1 MNVQALTFRSTG
13 AFSALANDYLDKPEK
28 FADWLPLPFSKAG
41 IEQAIAQRAGF
52 GAEQRSVL
60 LAALKGQYARLPNR
74 QLPMLQLERL
84 GKEGVF
90 TITTAHQPN
99 LFTGPAYLIYKIA
112 GTIALARALEAE
124 GLGQFVPVY
133 WMGAED
139 HDFEEL
145 NHTYVFGKRIEWQ
158 TQQTGAVGRML
169 LDDLTEARNELLQ
182 ILGNEGHAGELAS
195 LVEACYVPGI
205 SVAEATRRFIDQLF
219 GAYGLVVVDGDDA
232 SLKAQFVPQ
241 MRLELLQKASEAL
254 VLQAANRLEEA
265 GYKAQIH
272 PREINLFWLESG
284 VRERIVAATHGY
296 ALAHGSKTWTAAEM
310 ELALEQSPECFS
322 PNVVLRPLYQ
332 EHILPNVA
340 FIGGGAEVAYWN
352 LLPKVFEKY
361 QVPFPVV
368 MLRSS
373 AMVVDKG
380 SLNRQQ
386 KLGLNSLQL
395 FEETEQLIR
404 NFIAAHESGL
414 FTLQAESNDIQAIFE
429 GLANRVEQVEPT
441 LKAAVLAEA
450 KKLQGSLEGLQARVI
465 KAQKQKHETE
475 VNQIR
480 ALKAKLF
487 PENHLQ
493 ERHDSF
499 MNFYAWAGRDF
510 IDTCVREM
518 NPLRKVFLVMS

>member
-1 MNVQALTFRSTG
+1 
-13 AFSALANDYLDKPEK
+13 
-28 FADWLPLPFSKAG
+28 
-41 IEQAIAQRAGF
+41 
-52 GAEQRSVL
+52 
-60 LAALKGQYARLPNR
+60 
-74 QLPMLQLERL
+74 
-84 GKEGVF
+84 
-90 TITTAHQPN
+90 
-99 LFTGPAYLIYKIA
+99 
-112 GTIALARALEAE
+112 
-124 GLGQFVPVY
+124 
-133 WMGAED
+133 
-139 HDFEEL
+139 
-145 NHTYVFGKRIEWQ
+145 
-158 TQQTGAVGRML
+158 
-169 LDDLTEARNELLQ
+169 
-182 ILGNEGHAGELAS
+182 
-195 LVEACYVPGI
+195 
-205 SVAEATRRFIDQLF
+205 
-219 GAYGLVVVDGDDA
+219 
-232 SLKAQFVPQ
+232 

-310 ELALEQSPECFS
+310 ELALQQSPECFS

-368 MLRSS
+368 MLRTS

-386 KLGLNSLQL
+386 KLGLNTLQL

-441 LKAAVLAEA
+441 LKAAVLAES
-450 KKLQGSLEGLQARVI
+450 KKLQGSMEGLQARVI

-499 MNFYAWAGRDF
+499 MNFYA
-510 IDTCVREM
+510 
-518 NPLRKVFLVMS
+518 

>member
-13 AFSALANDYLDKPEK
+13 AFSALANDFLDKPEK

-41 IEQAIAQRAGF
+41 IEQAMVQRAGF
-52 GAEQRSVL
+52 GAVRRNVL
-60 LAALKGQYARLPNR
+60 LAALKAQYASLPNQ
-74 QLPMLQLERL
+74 QLPMAKLERL
-84 GKEGVF
+84 GNEGVF

-112 GTIALARALEAE
+112 GTIALARDLEAE
-124 GLGQFVPVY
+124 GLGEFVPVY
-133 WMGAED
+133 WMGSED

-158 TQQTGAVGRML
+158 TQQSGAVGRMR
-169 LDDLTEARNELLQ
+169 LDDLTEARNELLN
-182 ILGNEGHAGELAS
+182 ILGKEGNAGELAT
-195 LVEACYVPGI
+195 LIEACYLPGL

-232 SLKAQFVPQ
+232 QLKAQFLPQ
-241 MRLELLQKASEAL
+241 MRLELTEKASEAL
-254 VLQAANRLEEA
+254 VLRAASKLEKA
-265 GYKAQIH
+265 GYKAQIY

-284 VRERIVAATHGY
+284 VRERIVATTHGY
-296 ALAHGSKTWTAAEM
+296 ALAHGNKTWTDAEM
-310 ELALEQSPECFS
+310 EVALQQSPECFS

-368 MLRSS
+368 MLRTS
-373 AMVVDKG
+373 AMVIDKG
-380 SLNRQQ
+380 SFYRQQ
-386 KLGLNSLQL
+386 KLGLGNLQL

-404 NFIAAHESGL
+404 DFIAAHESGL
-414 FTLQAESNDIQAIFE
+414 FTLQAENNDIQAIFE
-429 GLANRVEQVEPT
+429 ALANRVEQVDST
-441 LKAAVLAEA
+441 LKAAVLAES
-450 KKLQGSLEGLQARVI
+450 KKLNGSLEGLQARVI

-475 VNQIR
+475 INQIR

-518 NPLRKVFLVMS
+518 NPLRKEFLVLS

>member
-1 MNVQALTFRSTG
+1 MNVQAISFRSTG
-13 AFSALANDYLDKPEK
+13 AFSALANDFLDKPEK
-28 FADWLPLPFSKAG
+28 FADWLPLPFSMAG
-41 IEQAIAQRAGF
+41 IQQAMEQRVAF
-52 GAEQRSVL
+52 GAEQREL
-60 LAALKGQYARLPNR
+60 LVAALKRQYAALPKQ
-74 QLPMLQLERL
+74 QLPASQLERL

-112 GTIALARALEAE
+112 GTIALARALESE
-124 GLGQFVPVY
+124 GWGQFVPVY

-145 NHTYVFGKRIEWQ
+145 NHTHVFGKRIEWQ

-169 LDDLTEARNELLQ
+169 LNDLTDARSQLLD
-182 ILGNEGHAGELAS
+182 ILGKEGHAADLAV
-195 LVEACYVPGI
+195 LIEACYIPEI
-205 SVAEATRRFIDQLF
+205 TVAEATRRFIDQLF
-219 GAYGLVVVDGDDA
+219 GLYGLVVVDGDDA

-241 MRLELLQKASEAL
+241 MQMELTEKASEAL
-254 VLQAANRLEEA
+254 VLHAASKLEGA
-265 GYKAQIH
+265 GYKAQIY
-272 PREINLFWLESG
+272 PREINLFWLDAG
-284 VRERIVAATHGY
+284 IRERIITIPSGF
-296 ALAHGSKTWTAAEM
+296 ALAHGSKTWTNAEM
-310 ELALEQSPECFS
+310 LEALQKSPECFS

-332 EHILPNVA
+332 ELILPNVA

-368 MLRSS
+368 MLRTS

-386 KLGLNSLQL
+386 KLGLDTLQL

-404 NFIAAHESGL
+404 NFIATHESGL
-414 FTLQAESNDIQAIFE
+414 FSLQAESAEMQGLFE
-429 GLANRVEQVEPT
+429 RLASRVEQVDPT
-441 LKAAVLAEA
+441 LKAAVMAEA
-450 KKLQGSLEGLQARVI
+450 KKLSGSFEGLQARVI

-518 NPLRKVFLVMS
+518 NPLRKEFLVLS

>member
-13 AFSALANDYLDKPEK
+13 AFSALANDFLDKPEK

-41 IEQAIAQRAGF
+41 IEKAMVQRAGF
-52 GAEQRSVL
+52 GAVRRNVL
-60 LAALKGQYARLPNR
+60 LAALKAQYASLPNQ
-74 QLPMLQLERL
+74 QLPMAKLERL
-84 GKEGVF
+84 GNEGVF

-112 GTIALARALEAE
+112 GTIALARDLEAE
-124 GLGQFVPVY
+124 GLGEFVPVY
-133 WMGAED
+133 WMGSED

-158 TQQTGAVGRML
+158 TQQSGAVGRMR
-169 LDDLTEARNELLQ
+169 LDDLTEARNELLN
-182 ILGNEGHAGELAS
+182 ILGKEGNAGELAT
-195 LVEACYVPGI
+195 LIEACYLPGL

-232 SLKAQFVPQ
+232 QLKAQFLPQ
-241 MRLELLQKASEAL
+241 MRLELTEKASEAL
-254 VLQAANRLEEA
+254 VLRAASKLEKA
-265 GYKAQIH
+265 GYKAQIY

-284 VRERIVAATHGY
+284 VRERIVATTHGY
-296 ALAHGSKTWTAAEM
+296 ALAHGNKTWTDAEM
-310 ELALEQSPECFS
+310 EVALQQSPECFS

-368 MLRSS
+368 ILRTS
-373 AMVVDKG
+373 AMVIDKG
-380 SLNRQQ
+380 SFNRQQ
-386 KLGLNSLQL
+386 KLGLGNLQL

-404 NFIAAHESGL
+404 DFIAAHESGL
-414 FTLQAESNDIQAIFE
+414 FTLQAENNDIQAIFE
-429 GLANRVEQVEPT
+429 ALANRVEQVDST
-441 LKAAVLAEA
+441 LKAAVLAES
-450 KKLQGSLEGLQARVI
+450 KKLNGSLEGLQARVI

-475 VNQIR
+475 INQIR

-518 NPLRKVFLVMS
+518 NPLRKEFLVLS

>member
-1 MNVQALTFRSTG
+1 MNVQALSFRSTH
-13 AFSALANDYLDKPEK
+13 AFSALANDFLDKPEK
-28 FADWLPLPFSKAG
+28 FSDWLPLPFSEEG
-41 IEQAIAQRAGF
+41 LRQAVLQRTAF
-52 GAEQRSVL
+52 SDEQREELVAVL
-60 LAALKGQYARLPNR
+60 HKQYASLPHRQLSEAHLQKLAAN
-74 QLPMLQLERL
+74 
-84 GKEGVF
+84 GVY
-90 TITTAHQPN
+90 TVTTAHQPN

-112 GTIALARALEAE
+112 GTIALARDLEAK
-124 GLGQFVPVY
+124 GLGKFVPVY

-139 HDFEEL
+139 HDFDEL
-145 NHTYVFGKRIEWQ
+145 NHTYVFGKRVEWQ
-158 TQQTGAVGRML
+158 TNQSGAVGRML
-169 LDDLTEARNELLQ
+169 LNDVAEALQQLLEM
-182 ILGNEGHAGELAS
+182 LGNEGYAGELAA
-195 LVEACYVPGI
+195 LVRDCYQPDI
-205 SVAEATRRFIDQLF
+205 TVAAATRRFIDQLF

-232 SLKAQFVPQ
+232 ALKRRFTAQMQ
-241 MRLELLQKASEAL
+241 LELTEKGSESMVLAAASE
-254 VLQAANRLEEA
+254 LEKA
-265 GYKAQIH
+265 GYKAQIY
-272 PREINLFWLESG
+272 PREINLFWLDAG
-284 VRERIVAATHGY
+284 QRERIVTTEGGY
-296 ALAHGSKTWTAAEM
+296 ALANGSKKWTTAEM
-310 ELALEQSPECFS
+310 LQLLENKPACFS

-332 EHILPNVA
+332 EHVLPNVA

-368 MLRSS
+368 MLRTS

-380 SLNRQQ
+380 SANRQQ
-386 KLGLNSLQL
+386 KLGLDTLQL

-404 NFIAAHESGL
+404 DFIAAHESGL
-414 FTLQAESNDIQAIFE
+414 FTLQAESTDIQAIFE
-429 GLANRVEQVEPT
+429 ALASRVGQVDPT

-450 KKLQGSLEGLQARVI
+450 KKLHGSLEGLQARVI

-499 MNFYAWAGRDF
+499 MNFYVWAGRDF

-518 NPLRKVFLVMS
+518 NPLRKEFLVLS

>member
-1 MNVQALTFRSTG
+1 MNVQALSFRSTG
-13 AFSALANDYLDKPEK
+13 AFSALANDFLDKAEK
-28 FADWLPLPFSKAG
+28 FAEWLPLPFSKAG
-41 IEQAIAQRAGF
+41 IQQAMVQRAGF

-60 LAALKGQYARLPNR
+60 LAALKEQYASLPNR
-74 QLPMLQLERL
+74 QLPVAQLERI
-84 GKEGVF
+84 GTEGVF

-112 GTIALARALEAE
+112 GTIALARDLEAE
-124 GLGQFVPVY
+124 GLGEFVPVY

-139 HDFEEL
+139 HDFDEL

-169 LDDLTEARNELLQ
+169 LDDLTEPRNQLLE
-182 ILGNEGHAGELAS
+182 ILGKEGHAGELTA
-195 LVEACYVPGI
+195 LIEACYVPGI
-205 SVAEATRRFIDQLF
+205 TVAEATRRFIDQLF
-219 GAYGLVVVDGDDA
+219 GGYGLVVVDGDDA
-232 SLKAQFVPQ
+232 NLKAQFGNQ
-241 MRLELLQKASEAL
+241 MQLELTEKASEAL
-254 VLQAANRLEEA
+254 VLQAAKELEKA
-265 GYKAQIH
+265 GYKAQIY
-272 PREINLFWLESG
+272 PREINLFWLEPG
-284 VRERIVAATHGY
+284 IRERIVATNNGY
-296 ALAHGSKTWTAAEM
+296 ALAHGGKTWTAAEM
-310 ELALEQSPECFS
+310 LDAVKKSPACFS

-361 QVPFPVV
+361 QVPFPVI
-368 MLRSS
+368 MLRTS

-380 SLNRQQ
+380 SLSRQQ
-386 KLGLNSLQL
+386 KLGLNTLQL
-395 FEETEQLIR
+395 FEETEQIIR
-404 NFIAAHESGL
+404 DFIAAHESGL
-414 FTLQAESNDIQAIFE
+414 FTLQAESANMQAIFDA
-429 GLANRVEQVEPT
+429 LANRVEQVDTT

-450 KKLQGSLEGLQARVI
+450 KKLHGSLEGLQARVI

-510 IDTCVREM
+510 IDACVLEM
-518 NPLRKVFLVMS
+518 NPLRKEFLVLS

>member
-13 AFSALANDYLDKPEK
+13 AFSALANDYLDRPEK

-74 QLPMLQLERL
+74 QLPMPQLERL

-139 HDFEEL
+139 HDLEEL
-145 NHTYVFGKRIEWQ
+145 NHTYVFGKRIEWK

-169 LDDLTEARNELLQ
+169 LDDLSETRQELLQ

-195 LVEACYVPGI
+195 LIEACYVPGI

-232 SLKAQFVPQ
+232 KLKAQFLPQ
-241 MRLELLQKASEAL
+241 MRLELLEKASEGL
-254 VLQAANRLEEA
+254 VLQAAKRLEEA
-265 GYKAQIH
+265 GYKAQIY
-272 PREINLFWLESG
+272 PREINLFWLEAG
-284 VRERIVAATHGY
+284 IRERIVSTTQGY
-296 ALAHGSKTWTAAEM
+296 ALAHHGKTWTAAEM
-310 ELALEQSPECFS
+310 ELALQQSPECFS

-352 LLPKVFEKY
+352 VLPKVFEKY

-368 MLRSS
+368 MLRST

-386 KLGLNSLQL
+386 KLGLNTLQL

-404 NFIAAHESGL
+404 DFIAVHESGL
-414 FTLQAESNDIQAIFE
+414 FTLQAESNEIQAIFE
-429 GLANRVEQVEPT
+429 GLASRVEQVEPT

-450 KKLQGSLEGLQARVI
+450 KKLQGSMEGLQARVI

-518 NPLRKVFLVMS
+518 NPLRKEFLVLS

>member
-13 AFSALANDYLDKPEK
+13 AFSALANDFLDKPEK

-41 IEQAIAQRAGF
+41 IEKAMVQRAGF
-52 GAEQRSVL
+52 GAVRRNVL
-60 LAALKGQYARLPNR
+60 LAALKAQYASLPNQ
-74 QLPMLQLERL
+74 QLPMAKLERL
-84 GKEGVF
+84 GNEGVF

-112 GTIALARALEAE
+112 GTIALARDLEAE
-124 GLGQFVPVY
+124 GLGEFVPVY
-133 WMGAED
+133 WMGSED

-158 TQQTGAVGRML
+158 TQQSGAVGRMR
-169 LDDLTEARNELLQ
+169 LDDLTEARNELLN
-182 ILGNEGHAGELAS
+182 ILGKEGNAGELAT
-195 LVEACYVPGI
+195 LIEACYLPGL

-232 SLKAQFVPQ
+232 QLKAQFLPQ
-241 MRLELLQKASEAL
+241 MRLELTEKASEAL
-254 VLQAANRLEEA
+254 VLRAASKLEKA
-265 GYKAQIH
+265 GYKAQIY

-284 VRERIVAATHGY
+284 VRERIVATTHGY
-296 ALAHGSKTWTAAEM
+296 ALAHGNKTWTDAEM
-310 ELALEQSPECFS
+310 EVALQQSPECFS

-368 MLRSS
+368 MLRTS
-373 AMVVDKG
+373 AMVIDKG
-380 SLNRQQ
+380 LFNRQQ
-386 KLGLNSLQL
+386 KLGLGNLQL

-404 NFIAAHESGL
+404 DFIAAHESGL
-414 FTLQAESNDIQAIFE
+414 FTLQAENNDIQAIFE
-429 GLANRVEQVEPT
+429 ALANRVEQVDST
-441 LKAAVLAEA
+441 LKAAVLAES
-450 KKLQGSLEGLQARVI
+450 KKLNGSLEGLQARVI

-475 VNQIR
+475 INQIR

-518 NPLRKVFLVMS
+518 NPLRKEFLVLS

>member
-1 MNVQALTFRSTG
+1 MNIQSISFRSTG
-13 AFSALANDYLDKPEK
+13 AFSALANDYLDTPEK
-28 FADWLPLPFSKAG
+28 FAAWLPLPFNRAGVEKA
-41 IEQAIAQRAGF
+41 IQQRQSFSAAQR
-52 GAEQRSVL
+52 QVL
-60 LAALKGQYARLPNR
+60 VKALERQYAGLPNLR
-74 QLPMLQLERL
+74 LDLDQLQRL
-84 GKEGVF
+84 GNEGVF

-112 GTIALARALEAE
+112 GTIALAHALEAE
-124 GLGQFVPVY
+124 GLGAFVPVY

-139 HDFEEL
+139 HDLEEL
-145 NHTYVFGKRIEWQ
+145 NHTHVFGKRLTWH
-158 TQQTGAVGRML
+158 TKQTGAVGRML
-169 LDDLTEARNELLQ
+169 LDDLTEVREQLLEM
-182 ILGNEGHAGELAS
+182 LGAEGFSGELA
-195 LVEACYVPGI
+195 AIIKNCYVNGI
-205 SVAEATRRFIDQLF
+205 TVAEATRRLIDQLF
-219 GAYGLVVVDGDDA
+219 GAYGLVVVDGDDDL
-232 SLKAQFVPQ
+232 LKAQFVPQ
-241 MRLELLQKASEAL
+241 MLLELTEKASESL
-254 VLQAANRLEEA
+254 VLTAAAQMEQA
-265 GYKAQIH
+265 GYKAQIY

-284 VRERIVAATHGY
+284 VRERIVSAGDGF
-296 ALAHGSKTWTAAEM
+296 ALANGGRHWNRFEM
-310 ELALEQSPECFS
+310 LELLQSQPASFS
-322 PNVVLRPLYQ
+322 PNVVLRPLFQ
-332 EHILPNVA
+332 EHVLPNVA

-368 MLRSS
+368 MLRTS
-373 AMVVDKG
+373 AMVVDKA

-386 KLGLNSLQL
+386 KLGLDTLQL

-414 FTLQAESNDIQAIFE
+414 FSLETEAQQLQAIFE
-429 GLANRVEQVEPT
+429 QLAVRVEQVDPT
-441 LKAAVLAEA
+441 LKAAVLAES
-450 KKLQGSLEGLQARVI
+450 KKMQGGLEGLQARVI

-499 MNFYAWAGRDF
+499 MSFYAWAGPDF

-518 NPLRKVFLVMS
+518 NPLRKEFLVLS

>member
-13 AFSALANDYLDKPEK
+13 AFSALANDFLDKPEK

-41 IEQAIAQRAGF
+41 IEKAMVQRAGF
-52 GAEQRSVL
+52 GAVRRNVL
-60 LAALKGQYARLPNR
+60 LAALKAQYASLPNQ
-74 QLPMLQLERL
+74 QLPMAKLERL
-84 GKEGVF
+84 GNEGVF

-112 GTIALARALEAE
+112 GTIALARDLEAE
-124 GLGQFVPVY
+124 GLGEFVPVY
-133 WMGAED
+133 WMGSED

-158 TQQTGAVGRML
+158 TQQSGAVGRMR
-169 LDDLTEARNELLQ
+169 LDDLTEARNELLN
-182 ILGNEGHAGELAS
+182 ILGKEGNAGELAT
-195 LVEACYVPGI
+195 LIEACYLPGL

-232 SLKAQFVPQ
+232 QLKAQFLPQ
-241 MRLELLQKASEAL
+241 MRLELTEKASEAL
-254 VLQAANRLEEA
+254 VLRAASKLEKA
-265 GYKAQIH
+265 GYKAQIY

-284 VRERIVAATHGY
+284 VRERIVATTHGY
-296 ALAHGSKTWTAAEM
+296 ALAHGNKTWTDAEM
-310 ELALEQSPECFS
+310 EVALQQSPECFS

-368 MLRSS
+368 MLRTS
-373 AMVVDKG
+373 AMVIDKG
-380 SLNRQQ
+380 SFYRQQ
-386 KLGLNSLQL
+386 KLGLGNLQL

-404 NFIAAHESGL
+404 DFIAAHESGL
-414 FTLQAESNDIQAIFE
+414 FTLQAENNDIQAIFE
-429 GLANRVEQVEPT
+429 ALANRVEQVDST
-441 LKAAVLAEA
+441 LKAAVLAES
-450 KKLQGSLEGLQARVI
+450 KKLNGSLEGLQARVI

-475 VNQIR
+475 INQIR

-518 NPLRKVFLVMS
+518 NPLRKEFLVLS